1 MAKVITLNFIVYIN
15 YEFSDFDRTPRQNQK
30 RFRLV
35 QAGQLYP
42 DESGFP
48 DVGRSGKENESKV
61 ESGLMS
67 A

>member
-1 MAKVITLNFIVYIN
+1 MITLNLAVYTN
-15 YEFSDFDRTPRQNQK
+15 YEFSDFERTPRQNQK

-35 QAGQLYP
+35 QAGQLDP

-48 DVGRSGKENESKV
+48 DVGRNGKENESKV

-67 A
+67 T

>member
-1 MAKVITLNFIVYIN
+1 MAKVISYNFTLNTN
-15 YEFSDFDRTPRQNQK
+15 YEFPDFEGTQRQNQK

-48 DVGRSGKENESKV
+48 DVRRNGKENESKV

-67 A
+67 T